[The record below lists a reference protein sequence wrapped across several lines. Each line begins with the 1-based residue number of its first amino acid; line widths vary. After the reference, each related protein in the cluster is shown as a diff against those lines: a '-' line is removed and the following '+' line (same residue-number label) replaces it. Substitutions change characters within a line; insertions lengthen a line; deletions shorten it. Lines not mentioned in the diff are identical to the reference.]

1 MNLLTF
7 VIILLAVV
15 AIAQVARV
23 FEEVNKK
30 QGVNPDEVTDA
41 DNNRQGR
48 NLFLFMF
55 LFIGACFYMTYIWWD
70 DMLPMSASEHGKEI
84 DNLMAISMSLII
96 FVFLI
101 TQPLLFFFSYKY
113 RGSKDRKAA
122 YISHNNKLE
131 VIWTSVPALTL
142 TVLILYGL
150 NTWSDIMGHENKQG
164 AINVELYGQQF
175 NWTAR
180 YAGED
185 NQLGK
190 ANVRFIEGI
199 NTVGVISKTALDKQT
214 KDLNAKI
221 AANKA
226 KIAESRNA
234 GDKAFMTEQNEKLTK
249 KRDGMIALEQ
259 RTSHKDV
266 MAAEDDIVT
275 KELHLPVGEKIL
287 LHLRSQD
294 IIHSAYLPHFRVQMN
309 CVPGMN
315 TQFTF
320 TPTVTTAEMRDEI
333 GDPDFDYVLLCN
345 KICGAAHYNMQMK
358 VIVESREDYDKWL
371 ADQATFKTANLK

>member
-1 MNLLTF
+1 MNLLTV

-55 LFIGACFYMTYIWWD
+55 LFLGSCFYMTYRWWD
-70 DMLPMSASEHGKEI
+70 EMLPVSASAHGVEI
-84 DNLMAISMSLII
+84 DNLMAISMGLII

-113 RGSKDRKAA
+113 RGNKNRKAA
-122 YISHNNKLE
+122 FISHNNRLE

-150 NTWSDIMGHENKQG
+150 NTWSDIMGPENQKD
-164 AINVELYGQQF
+164 AINIELYAKQF
-175 NWTAR
+175 DWTAR

-185 NQLGK
+185 NKLGQ

-199 NTVGVISKTALDKQT
+199 NTVGVISKTALNKQ
-214 KDLNAKI
+214 KRDINAKI
-221 AANKA
+221 ADNKM

-234 GDKAFMTEQNEKLTK
+234 GKKAFMTAQNEKLTK

-266 MAAEDDIVT
+266 VAAEDDIIT
-275 KELHLPVGEKIL
+275 KELHLPVGKKVS

-294 IIHSAYLPHFRVQMN
+294 IIHSAFLPHFRVQMN

-315 TQFTF
+315 TMFTF
-320 TPTVTTAEMRDEI
+320 EPTVTTEEMRENMDNPE
-333 GDPDFDYVLLCN
+333 FDYVLLCN

-358 VIVESREDYDKWL
+358 VIVESEEDYNKWL
-371 ADQATFKTANLK
+371 KEQDTFKMANLK

>member
-1 MNLLTF
+1 MNLLTV

-55 LFIGACFYMTYIWWD
+55 LFLGACFYMTYRWWD
-70 DMLPMSASEHGKEI
+70 EMLPKSASEHGNEI
-84 DNLMAISMSLII
+84 DALMQISMGLII
-96 FVFLI
+96 LVFLI

-113 RGSKDRKAA
+113 RGSKDRKAS
-122 YISHNNKLE
+122 YISHNNRLE

-150 NTWSDIMGHENKQG
+150 NTWSDIMGEENKKG
-164 AINVELYGQQF
+164 AINVELYAQQF

-190 ANVRFIEGI
+190 ANVRFVEGV
-199 NTVGVISKTALDKQT
+199 NTLGVISKTALNKQV
-214 KDLNAKI
+214 KDINAKI
-221 AANKA
+221 ADNKA
-226 KIAESRNA
+226 KIAVSRNA
-234 GDKAFMTEQNEKLTK
+234 GKKAFMTEQNEKLTK
-249 KRDGMIALEQ
+249 KRDGMIVLEQ
-259 RTSHKDV
+259 RTSHKDIV
-266 MAAEDDIVT
+266 AAEDDIVT
-275 KELHLPVGEKIL
+275 KELHLPVGEKVL

-315 TQFTF
+315 TEFTF
-320 TPTVTTAEMRDEI
+320 TPSVTTEEMRAELNN
-333 GDPDFDYVLLCN
+333 PEFDYVLLCN

-358 VIVESREDYDKWL
+358 VIVESPEDYKKWL
-371 ADQATFKTANLK
+371 AEQETFKMANLK

>member
-1 MNLLTF
+1 MNLLTV

-55 LFIGACFYMTYIWWD
+55 LFLGACFYMTYRWWD
-70 DMLPMSASEHGKEI
+70 EMLPKSASLHGNDI
-84 DNLMAISMSLII
+84 DNLMAISMGLII
-96 FVFLI
+96 LVFLI

-131 VIWTSVPALTL
+131 VIWTSVPAVVL

-150 NTWSDIMGHENKQG
+150 NTWSDIMGDENKEG
-164 AINVELYGQQF
+164 AINIELYAQQF

-190 ANVRFIEGI
+190 ANVRFIEGV
-199 NTVGVISKTALDKQT
+199 NTLGVISKTALDKQT
-214 KDLNAKI
+214 KDINAKI
-221 AANKA
+221 AANKT

-234 GDKAFMTEQNEKLTK
+234 GKRAFMTEQNEKLTK
-249 KRDGMIALEQ
+249 KRDGMIVLEQ

-275 KELHLPVGEKIL
+275 KELHLPVGKKVL

-320 TPTVTTAEMRDEI
+320 TPSVTTEEMRDEL
-333 GDPDFDYVLLCN
+333 GDPEFDYVLLCN

-358 VIVESREDYDKWL
+358 VIVESEEDYNKWL
-371 ADQATFKTANLK
+371 AEQPTFKMANLK

>member
-180 YAGED
+180 YAGAD
-185 NQLGK
+185 NMLGQ
-190 ANVRFIEGI
+190 ANVHFVGGI
-199 NTVGVISKTALDKQT
+199 NTTGTISKTAKSMRIGELKEEIESNKNT
-214 KDLNAKI
+214 IATSANAFRVKNAKENI
-221 AANKA
+221 E
-226 KIAESRNA
+226 KINQ
-234 GDKAFMTEQNEKLTK
+234 KIKT
-249 KRDGMIALEQ
+249 LEAIVLQ
-259 RTSHKDV
+259 TSNLDLV
-266 MAAEDDIVT
+266 SAEDDIIT
-275 KELHLPVGEKIL
+275 AELHLPVNRQVKL
-287 LHLRSQD
+287 NFRSQD

-309 CVPGMN
+309 CIPGAH
-315 TQFTF
+315 TSFTF
-320 TPTVTTAEMRDEI
+320 TPNKTTADMKAELNDDKFEYI
-333 GDPDFDYVLLCN
+333 LLCN

-358 VIVESREDYDKWL
+358 VIVETEAEYQKWMAEQKTL
-371 ADQATFKTANLK
+371 ALAANN